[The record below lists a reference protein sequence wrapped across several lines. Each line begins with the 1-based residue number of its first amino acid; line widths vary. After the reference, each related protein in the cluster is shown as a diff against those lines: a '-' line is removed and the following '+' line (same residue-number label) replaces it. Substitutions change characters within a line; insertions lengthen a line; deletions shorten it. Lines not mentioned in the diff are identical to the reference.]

1 MASISE
7 FWDDLSTGSAELLPN
22 DGEVVGSA
30 AIDGLLGLPAYILE
44 TLSGGAEL
52 FGS

>member
-1 MASISE
+1 MFSD
-7 FWDDLSTGSAELLPN
+7 FWYSLAAGSSDLVPN
-22 DGEVVGSA
+22 VGSA

-44 TLSGGAEL
+44 TLGGGAEL